1 MCYLYVYICLWMY
14 WITQHCDY
22 DVHVVNYAL
31 SNKWFDLIWFD
42 LIMLLAVL
50 SYLCNYYI
58 IPGLVTVLTASAPF
72 IELEMYDTADTAT
85 FRGVRAW
92 RHMSPLFGQ
101 KNNTNLA
108 WKLKMFSRKRYKGV
122 FWKKL
127 LLVSFESFPL
137 SGSFSKLGPPP
148 HFPILS

>member
-1 MCYLYVYICLWMY
+1 MV
-14 WITQHCDY
+14 
-22 DVHVVNYAL
+22 
-31 SNKWFDLIWFD
+31 
-42 LIMLLAVL
+42 LAVL

-58 IPGLVTVLTASAPF
+58 IPDLVTVLTASAPF

-122 FWKKL
+122 F
-127 LLVSFESFPL
+127 
-137 SGSFSKLGPPP
+137 
-148 HFPILS
+148 